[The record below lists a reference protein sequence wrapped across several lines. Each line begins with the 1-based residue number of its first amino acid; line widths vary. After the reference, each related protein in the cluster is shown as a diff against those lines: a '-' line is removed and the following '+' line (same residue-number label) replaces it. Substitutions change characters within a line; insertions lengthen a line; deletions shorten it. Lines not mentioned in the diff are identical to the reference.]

1 MYVTDMI
8 TWEYLK
14 SVNPKAQAT
23 VPGGVLS
30 GNPAPR
36 MAQRAIHLQPLSA
49 PDHFDHWQRIIEHGI
64 LNILPMKHLL
74 RLRRFMRPYFWQ
86 ISADLSVLLIV
97 TGLGLIVPLILQNV
111 IDDGLL
117 RGNITYLG
125 RAALML
131 LGLGLIIALLNLA
144 ELYLSGWTAARIGYD
159 IRNAMY
165 NRIQYLPFTYYDHTQ
180 TGQLI
185 SRCIEDVRSI
195 QNFIG
200 DSVIQL
206 VQLLFMAVGVIGV
219 MVSLNLTLAMISLLP
234 LIPMIMMTTDFGDRV
249 TKLFYDVDFTLGNL
263 SSRLQE
269 NVTGVQV
276 VRAFAREP
284 YEIDRFDEINKQY
297 FDSRIKVMSEW
308 SKVMPTTTLL
318 VTIGTILILL
328 FGGQMVLQGR
338 MTVGEVVAFNAYMLM
353 LSAPVQQIAW
363 LVNGMGEAE
372 AGAQRVL
379 EILEHEPEIQSPA
392 GAAKLSTLRGQVEFH
407 HVSLC
412 YADEKSVALK
422 DIHLT
427 VEPNQLVALIGQT
440 GSGKTSL
447 INLIPRFYDV
457 SRGAVL
463 VDGIDVR
470 SVGLVSLRRQIGIV
484 LQTSLL
490 FSDSIKANIAYGR
503 PDADEGEII
512 AAAKAAQAHEFI
524 ESFADGYETMVGER
538 GVTLS
543 GGQRQRVAIARALL
557 MDPRILILDDSTSSV
572 DTQTEKLIQEALD
585 RLMEGRTTFVIAH
598 RLATVRRAD
607 LILVM
612 EDGQIVQRG
621 KHDELVAQGGLYKEI
636 HDLQLSQN
644 KAFEDSDEKE
654 TEVEVEGT
662 KISADHSLS

>member
-1 MYVTDMI
+1 
-8 TWEYLK
+8 
-14 SVNPKAQAT
+14 
-23 VPGGVLS
+23 
-30 GNPAPR
+30 
-36 MAQRAIHLQPLSA
+36 
-49 PDHFDHWQRIIEHGI
+49 
-64 LNILPMKHLL
+64 MKHLF
-74 RLRRFMRPYFWQ
+74 RIRRFMRPYLWQ
-86 ISADLSVLLIV
+86 ISANLFVLLAV

-117 RGNITYLG
+117 RGDIGYIG

-131 LGLGLIIALLNLA
+131 LGLGLITAVFNLA
-144 ELYLSGWTAARIGYD
+144 QRYLSEWTAARIGYD

-165 NRIQYLPFTYYDHTQ
+165 NRIQYMPFTYHDHTQ

-195 QNFIG
+195 QSFIG

-206 VQLLFMAVGVIGV
+206 VQLLFMAVGVIAV
-219 MVSLNLTLAMISLLP
+219 LVSLNPMLAIISLLP

-249 TKLFYDVDFTLGNL
+249 TKLFYHVDFTLGNL

-297 FDSRIKVMSEW
+297 FDSRIKVLNEW

-318 VTIGTILILL
+318 ITLGTILILL
-328 FGGQMVLQGR
+328 FGGQLVLQGK
-338 MTVGEVVAFNAYMLM
+338 MTIGEVVAFNAYMLM

-379 EILEHEPEIQSPA
+379 EILEREPEIQSPA
-392 GAAKLSTLRGQVEFH
+392 EAVKLPTLRGYVEFKH
-407 HVSLC
+407 ASLR

-422 DIHLT
+422 DIDLT

-457 SRGAVL
+457 SDGAVL
-463 VDGIDVR
+463 VDGVDVR
-470 SVGLVSLRRQIGIV
+470 SVDLVSLRRQIGIV

-490 FSDSIKANIAYGR
+490 FSDSIKANLAYGR
-503 PDADEGEII
+503 PDASDEEIF

-524 ESFADGYETMVGER
+524 EGFAEGYETMVGER

-585 RLMEGRTTFVIAH
+585 SLMEGRTTFVIAH

-612 EDGQIVQRG
+612 DDGRIVQRG
-621 KHDELVAQGGLYKEI
+621 KHDELLAQGGLYKEI

-644 KAFEDSDEKE
+644 EAFEDEEEEQVVEE
-654 TEVEVEGT
+654 THS
-662 KISADHSLS
+662 SADHSLS